1 MTTTLDL
8 YKALIEGKT
17 LICGSNLLTIVEPI
31 YAKLGRHNELQFN
44 FKNASYSLD
53 QFSNLFPQYYAYTRI
68 TSKSWKV
75 EVAEEEVKPKEW
87 YELVPVKEVD
97 YDGYIRFIKP
107 VLCRATPPVTSI
119 IAAEYL
125 VLVESYKLEI
135 GNVVKFLS
143 TKGDVIIGRRTLTP
157 IEIPLNSLYLPPLI
171 VGNSHE

>member
-8 YKALIEGKT
+8 YKALTARKT
-17 LICGSNLLTIVEPI
+17 LICELLTVVEPI
-31 YAKLGRHNELQFN
+31 YVKLDISNELRFIFQ
-44 FKNASYSLD
+44 KASYSLD
-53 QFSNLFPQYYAYTRI
+53 QFSDLFPQYYAYTRI

-75 EVAEEEVKPKEW
+75 EVAEEEIKPKEW
-87 YELVPVKEVD
+87 YELVPGKEVD

-119 IAAEYL
+119 IATEYL
-125 VLVESYKLEI
+125 VLVDSYKLEI
-135 GNVVKFLS
+135 GNVVKFLT

-157 IEIPLNSLYLPPLI
+157 IEIPLDSLYLPPLI